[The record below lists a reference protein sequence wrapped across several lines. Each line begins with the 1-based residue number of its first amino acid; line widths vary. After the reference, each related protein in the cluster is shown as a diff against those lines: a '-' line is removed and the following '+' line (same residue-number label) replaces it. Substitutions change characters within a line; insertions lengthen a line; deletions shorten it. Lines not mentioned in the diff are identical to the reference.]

1 MKIELDVLDAGKS
14 QDFLNYFI
22 AQLKEKNKSPFLGNA
37 SAGFNSSGQY
47 ETNIRDFIRTNDGRG
62 TAIDWKI
69 TQNTDGT
76 IPFVEAVSK
85 SDIASK
91 KCSDHINEF
100 VNNVLKLT
108 LSEKKETFFYRSYY
122 CFIHGSNL
130 NGEYWISPRL
140 RIAPLYPKDDSK
152 LINAE
157 RIIVIDQLVDAIDKT
172 HSYQLGDE
180 RASLLSAQLS
190 FLFDLGIYK
199 PIREER
205 WVISRNED
213 SKLIKNERKQLG
225 IWDENQPDGMPNKG
239 VICTLSTPIDS
250 VYKHERCIG
259 EDLAFPQE
267 TRKILKAVDAT
278 QYVNRLAFNRC
289 CRLYQTALNAGRY
302 HPTIKLS
309 YMYGAIDS
317 ITQTTKNEKG
327 FSEFMRK
334 YYPSVTDEFL
344 EFIHSKIRSAHWH
357 SGEFIMGE
365 SESDWKETI
374 TNPDSH
380 LRFNIIR
387 NGHKALRTA
396 ILNWLFKEIVQEEPH
411 ITSE

>member
-47 ETNIRDFIRTNDGRG
+47 ETNIHDFIRTNDGRG

-140 RIAPLYPKDDSK
+140 
-152 LINAE
+152 E
-157 RIIVIDQLVDAIDKT
+157 
-172 HSYQLGDE
+172 
-180 RASLLSAQLS
+180 LLS
-190 FLFDLGIYK
+190 
-199 PIREER
+199 R
-205 WVISRNED
+205 V
-213 SKLIKNERKQLG
+213 
-225 IWDENQPDGMPNKG
+225 
-239 VICTLSTPIDS
+239 
-250 VYKHERCIG
+250 VYG
-259 EDLAFPQE
+259 
-267 TRKILKAVDAT
+267 
-278 QYVNRLAFNRC
+278 
-289 CRLYQTALNAGRY
+289 
-302 HPTIKLS
+302 
-309 YMYGAIDS
+309 
-317 ITQTTKNEKG
+317 
-327 FSEFMRK
+327 
-334 YYPSVTDEFL
+334 
-344 EFIHSKIRSAHWH
+344 
-357 SGEFIMGE
+357 
-365 SESDWKETI
+365 
-374 TNPDSH
+374 
-380 LRFNIIR
+380 IIR
-387 NGHKALRTA
+387 QRSVLLPFH
-396 ILNWLFKEIVQEEPH
+396 
-411 ITSE
+411 